1 LIGFLLIHYR
11 KSDKIDNAISFSLSS
26 SYKCFF
32 SRQNYNCSQS
42 DVCGLEARRV
52 KKLFIE
58 SLRKIMGGILLVS
71 LISIG
76 FSSFFQEYINIPK
89 SITVFEGQQ
98 LQIDKAVP
106 VSVTLNNNNS
116 SVSLSDDKNAIHITG
131 AEHGN
136 NEVLLELAGFPIK
149 KVDVNVLKDF
159 KVIPGGQSI
168 GVKLNSVGVLVVG
181 HHQVS
186 TEEGKK
192 SPGELAGIKVGDIIT
207 KINDKTIEKMAD
219 VGPFVKDSGQNGKP
233 LKVVVSRENGEFTTS
248 LQPLK
253 DENEDTYK
261 LGLYIRDSAAGIG
274 TMTFYDPKSMKYGAL
289 GHVISDMDTK
299 KPIVVADGQIVRS
312 TVTSIEKGSNGDP
325 GEKLARFSSD
335 GEVIGDIKR
344 NSPFG
349 IFGAL
354 NKDIAN
360 GISDTPLPIALSHQ
374 VKEGPAQIL
383 TVVDDDKVEFFDIEI
398 VSTIPQKFP
407 ATKGMVLKVTDKKL
421 LEKTGGIVQGMS
433 GSPIIQDGKLIG
445 AVTHVFV
452 NDPTSGYG
460 VHIEWMLNEAGID
473 IYEKETQK
481 AS

>member
-1 LIGFLLIHYR
+1 
-11 KSDKIDNAISFSLSS
+11 
-26 SYKCFF
+26 
-32 SRQNYNCSQS
+32 
-42 DVCGLEARRV
+42 
-52 KKLFIE
+52 LFIE

-98 LQIDKAVP
+98 LQLDKAVP
-106 VSVTLNNNNS
+106 VSVSLNHNNS
-116 SVSLSDDKNAIHITG
+116 SVSLRDKKNTINISGT
-131 AEHGN
+131 EQGN
-136 NEVLLELAGFPIK
+136 NEMLLELAGFPIK

-181 HHQVS
+181 HHQVN
-186 TEEGKK
+186 TTDGKK

-207 KINDKTIEKMAD
+207 KINGQRIEKMSD
-219 VGPFVKDSGQNGKP
+219 VAPFVKDSGENGKP
-233 LKVVVSRENGEFTTS
+233 LQVVISRESGEFTTN

-253 DENEDTYK
+253 DENEESYK

-274 TMTFYDPKSMKYGAL
+274 TMTFYEPKSMKYGAL

-335 GEVIGDIKR
+335 REVIGNIKR

-349 IFGAL
+349 IFGEL
-354 NKDIAN
+354 NKDISN
-360 GISDTPLPIALSHQ
+360 GISDKPLPISLSHQ

-383 TVVDDDKVEFFDIEI
+383 TVVDNDKVELFDIEI

-407 ATKGMVLKVTDKKL
+407 ATKGMVLKVTDKNL

-473 IYEKETQK
+473 IYEKPRQK